1 MLPSLA
7 LPPIHSVA
15 LLPSRDFWNA
25 RMPSAVNAGVH
36 WWKRMRWTAARAVVA
51 FAVPILGL
59 LSHALF
65 HDHVYD

>member
-15 LLPSRDFWNA
+15 LLPYRDSWNA
-25 RMPSAVNAGVH
+25 RMPSAVNAEAH
-36 WWKRMRWTAARAVVA
+36 WWKRRWTAARTA

-65 HDHVYD
+65 HDHVCD